1 MLVRDIMTKDVI
13 TISPNT
19 DVLGAKKILDSHH
32 FRRLPVVEKGKLVGL
47 VTTQRLEGWTP
58 SRSGNNMSDL
68 VYGLVAGYRTPVKNI
83 MHTNVVTVT
92 PTMTV
97 EEALAIAQSK
107 KVGALVVI
115 DSQRSVVGIV
125 TTNDFFYRI
134 VNPVLGVGQPG
145 ERLWIKGGGDS
156 KPLEEIISVV
166 NSLCYE
172 IITLHII
179 AAPKSTKK
187 DLVLHVDCKDS
198 SELVAKLKAKGYE
211 AETRRR

>member
-47 VTTQRLEGWTP
+47 VTAQRLEGWAPT
-58 SRSGNNMSDL
+58 RSGNNMSDL
-68 VYGLVAGYRTPVKNI
+68 VYGLVSGYRTPVKNI
-83 MHTNVVTVT
+83 MHADVVTVT

-97 EEALAIAQSK
+97 EEALAIAQSR
-107 KVGALVVI
+107 KVGALVVV
-115 DSQRSVVGIV
+115 DKQHNVVGIV

-145 ERLWIKGGGDS
+145 ERLWIEGGGDS
-156 KPLEEIISVV
+156 KALEEIISVV
-166 NSLCYE
+166 NGLCHE

-198 SELVAKLKAKGYE
+198 TELVDKLKTKGYDAE
-211 AETRRR
+211 ARKR